1 MCGIAGF
8 CNLKRFDKQRN
19 IKAMLQRME
28 HRGPDSEGIFFS
40 DDGSVTLGHRRLSI
54 MDVTPTGSQPM
65 ISHNGRYVMIYNG
78 EIYNHIELRQKLFDD
93 PALNINAS
101 DFAGSSDTEILLEA
115 ISAYGMEKTVSFCKG
130 MFAIAVYDKEEKSLT
145 FARDR
150 IGEKPLYYGMV
161 GETFVFA
168 SDIASIRVLEG
179 FDNPVDT
186 SVLDMYFIHGY
197 IAAPYTIYRNIK
209 KLEPGCIMKLDAP
222 YDMDRAVITRYWDV
236 KKTAL
241 SGMSNPFKGSFD
253 DAVCELDRLLRNS
266 LKGQMIA
273 DVPLGAFL
281 SAGIDS
287 STVVS
292 LMQQLSDKKVRTFT
306 IGMEDP
312 AYNEA
317 AYAKEIAKHLGTE
330 HTELYITESDAKA
343 VIPKLPEMFGEPF
356 ADSSQIPTYCVSKM
370 TKEHVTVSLSGDGG
384 DELFCGYGS
393 YRSVSRAWNKMKH
406 IPYPIRKAISVTALK
421 TPLKNNHDMCV
432 RSTILGAKGPKD
444 LYNLSKEFD
453 PVITRISLDKNRALN
468 NNDTIEPYFLK
479 DPDKDIM
486 LMDMLMYHPDDI
498 LVKVDRCAMAVSLE
512 TRVPMLDRDVVEFAW
527 SLPTEYLYDREKGVG
542 KRVLRSVLYKYVPRE
557 MMERPKTGF
566 AIPIDKWL
574 REDKALNEW
583 ANDLLDPSYVKKG
596 GYLDPEVVSG
606 LWSDFIRNDVWRPQI
621 WFALMFQ
628 SWIGMENA
636 VKN

>member
-54 MDVTPTGSQPM
+54 MDVTPTGFQPM
-65 ISHNGRYVMIYNG
+65 TSHNGRYVMIYNG

-93 PALNINAS
+93 PALNISPS

-236 KKTAL
+236 K
-241 SGMSNPFKGSFD
+241 P
-253 DAVCELDRLLRNS
+253 
-266 LKGQMIA
+266 
-273 DVPLGAFL
+273 
-281 SAGIDS
+281 
-287 STVVS
+287 
-292 LMQQLSDKKVRTFT
+292 
-306 IGMEDP
+306 
-312 AYNEA
+312 
-317 AYAKEIAKHLGTE
+317 
-330 HTELYITESDAKA
+330 
-343 VIPKLPEMFGEPF
+343 
-356 ADSSQIPTYCVSKM
+356 
-370 TKEHVTVSLSGDGG
+370 
-384 DELFCGYGS
+384 
-393 YRSVSRAWNKMKH
+393 
-406 IPYPIRKAISVTALK
+406 
-421 TPLKNNHDMCV
+421 
-432 RSTILGAKGPKD
+432 
-444 LYNLSKEFD
+444 
-453 PVITRISLDKNRALN
+453 
-468 NNDTIEPYFLK
+468 
-479 DPDKDIM
+479 
-486 LMDMLMYHPDDI
+486 
-498 LVKVDRCAMAVSLE
+498 
-512 TRVPMLDRDVVEFAW
+512 
-527 SLPTEYLYDREKGVG
+527 
-542 KRVLRSVLYKYVPRE
+542 
-557 MMERPKTGF
+557 
-566 AIPIDKWL
+566 
-574 REDKALNEW
+574 
-583 ANDLLDPSYVKKG
+583 
-596 GYLDPEVVSG
+596 
-606 LWSDFIRNDVWRPQI
+606 
-621 WFALMFQ
+621 
-628 SWIGMENA
+628 
-636 VKN
+636 